1 MLILLC
7 YSLSEDELMST
18 NALFAGLVFDED
30 DNQVENVYI
39 GQDSCYVV
47 NDHGFKHHIL
57 SETIDR
63 QVLEQMREM
72 IEGKEDLLSQQAAK
86 MLGQDDIFSYAMIA
100 NQLKNMGDQFDK
112 LLETGIPYE
121 TRSYMGLMGFK
132 IVVNL
137 HGEVISI
144 NQPGSS
150 ASEEEE

>member
-1 MLILLC
+1 
-7 YSLSEDELMST
+7 MSKQ
-18 NALFAGLVFDED
+18 ALFAGLVFDEN

-47 NDHGFKHHIL
+47 NDNGFKRHIL

-63 QVLEQMREM
+63 QVLNQMQEM
-72 IEGKEDLLSQQAAK
+72 IEGKEDILSQQAAK

-132 IVVNL
+132 ITVNV
-137 HGEVISI
+137 HGDLISV
-144 NQPGSS
+144 NQPGSPS
-150 ASEEEE
+150 SEEEE